1 MIAHPYNMN
10 SIDTL
15 PVVNILG
22 TGVRG
27 AKQLTLEV
35 IDVIRKSSKVLFF
48 PFEKIN
54 KNWLENFLNVPDPE
68 NLGDLYKEGARDQDN
83 YRRITERIVEKA
95 RNFGDTAVLV
105 PGHPQV
111 GVSWIKN
118 LQKLEEKGEIYLN
131 KFDGISSFDTMI
143 NDLSRDP
150 LDYGAVILDANRAL
164 LYQLHLDPR
173 MDYYVYHICSVGN
186 ERTEYS
192 NLSLHNHL
200 NLFKNFLLKTFPPDH
215 KVKLIR
221 SINKNGK
228 QAIVTNC
235 PISDLEKLSDFITV
249 DSSLFIPGTPVE
261 IINNKFLNVLEKSE
275 G

>member
-1 MIAHPYNMN
+1 
-10 SIDTL
+10 
-15 PVVNILG
+15 
-22 TGVRG
+22 
-27 AKQLTLEV
+27 
-35 IDVIRKSSKVLFF
+35 
-48 PFEKIN
+48 
-54 KNWLENFLNVPDPE
+54 
-68 NLGDLYKEGARDQDN
+68 
-83 YRRITERIVEKA
+83 
-95 RNFGDTAVLV
+95 
-105 PGHPQV
+105 
-111 GVSWIKN
+111 
-118 LQKLEEKGEIYLN
+118 
-131 KFDGISSFDTMI
+131 MI